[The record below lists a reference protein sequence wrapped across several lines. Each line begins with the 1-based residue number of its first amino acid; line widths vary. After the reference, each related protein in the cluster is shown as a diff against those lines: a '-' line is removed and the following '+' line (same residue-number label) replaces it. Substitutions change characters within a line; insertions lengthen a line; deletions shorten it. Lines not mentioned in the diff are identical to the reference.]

1 MKFLDQFSYTE
12 LKPIF
17 STEGMRALDK
27 AAKEALAGD
36 ASAIEAGYGLMKQA
50 GATLFKKV
58 VEILNRNVAGRWDVY
73 RGADDAPS
81 SEPAYNG
88 AGDAPRSV
96 AVFVGGG
103 NNGGDGLVLAQLW
116 IEAGIPC
123 TTYSLAAAD
132 KFQNEAKMALEDFTQ
147 AGGRLMIYSPAAE
160 SLSSVGTAPVSRSLS
175 QASECLSRAE
185 TAPISRCLSRA
196 PRFADFD
203 LIVDCMLGNG
213 AHGELRELYA
223 AAVRDIGDAGVPVVA
238 ADAPTGYDSQAHG
251 RREPCTHA
259 LETLM
264 FGFPRLDA
272 YTREGGPAFGNAA
285 VAPLCYPE
293 ENVKQ
298 FDEKVYLADESLIPQ
313 MLPER
318 DDWGDKRKQGCA
330 MIVAG
335 SGNMPGA
342 AALCT
347 EAALR
352 SGAGLVTLASPDAIM
367 PILQAKLS
375 EPVFCNLQDMAGQD
389 GDTVDDRATA
399 LSPAHIPQ
407 ILEKAAHNQ
416 ALAIGPGIGSTEC
429 TRDAVIEILP
439 QVKCPMVIDADAL
452 NAIATFNKT
461 SASPTSGAAS
471 YLHSIASAAVLTPH
485 RREFERLFGALPTND
500 IDIPNLLRDI
510 ARHTKKVILLKGA
523 PTFVASPDGRVFI
536 VPAHNSGLAK
546 GGSGDVLTGIITAL
560 LAQGMSTCEAAVLGA
575 LLHQKAGRIARRK
588 MGAFSMLPSD
598 VIKTLS
604 QAIAR

>member
-12 LKPIF
+12 LKPIL

-27 AAKEALAGD
+27 ATKEALAGD

-50 GATLFKKV
+50 GAALFKKV
-58 VEILNRNVAGRWDVY
+58 VEILNHNVAGRWDVY

-103 NNGGDGLVLAQLW
+103 NNGGDGLVLAKLL

-123 TTYSLAAAD
+123 TVYSLAAAD
-132 KFQNEAKMALEDFTQ
+132 KFQNEAKMALEDFVQ
-147 AGGRLMIYSPAAE
+147 AGGKLIAYSP
-160 SLSSVGTAPVSRSLS
+160 PDDSLS
-175 QASECLSRAE
+175 QAEI
-185 TAPISRCLSRA
+185 APT
-196 PRFADFD
+196 PRFAGFT
-203 LIVDCMLGNG
+203 LAVDCMLGNG

-251 RREPCTHA
+251 RREPCIHA

-272 YTREGGPAFGNAA
+272 YTREGGPVFGNAT

-293 ENVKQ
+293 EIVRQ
-298 FDEKVYLADESLIPQ
+298 FDEKVYLAEESLIPQ

-335 SGNMPGA
+335 SGDMPGA

-347 EAALR
+347 QAALR
-352 SGAGLVTLASPDAIM
+352 SGAGLVTLASPDAVM
-367 PILQAKLS
+367 PVLQAKLS
-375 EPVFCNLQDMAGQD
+375 EPVFVNLQDIAGQD
-389 GDTVDDRATA
+389 ADSTDDRATA

-407 ILEKAAHNQ
+407 ILEKAKHNQ
-416 ALAIGPGIGSTEC
+416 AFAIGPGLGCAEC

-439 QVKCPMVIDADAL
+439 QLSCPMVIDADAL

-461 SASPTSGAAS
+461 SASPASGAAS
-471 YLHSIASAAVLTPH
+471 FLHGIATAAVLTPH
-485 RREFERLFGALPTND
+485 RREFERLFGALPTNE

-560 LAQGMSTCEAAVLGA
+560 LAQGLSTCEAAVLGA
-575 LLHQKAGRIARRK
+575 LLHQKAGRIARTK

-598 VIKTLS
+598 VIDALP
-604 QAIAR
+604 QAFGR

>member
-1 MKFLDQFSYTE
+1 MKLLDQFSFTE
-12 LKPIF
+12 LMPVL

-27 AAKEALAGD
+27 AAKEALAKDVRQTD
-36 ASAIEAGYGLMKQA
+36 APIEGETRAAIEAGYELMKLA
-50 GATLFKKV
+50 GTALFKKA
-58 VEILNRNVAGRWDVY
+58 VEVLDAYRGDVY
-73 RGADDAPS
+73 CGDIYRGSGNAP
-81 SEPAYNG
+81 ETQIRT
-88 AGDAPRSV
+88 APRSV

-103 NNGGDGLVLAQLW
+103 NNGGDGLVLAKLL

-132 KFQNEAKMALEDFTQ
+132 KFQNEAKMALEDFAQ
-147 AGGRLMIYSPAAE
+147 AGGRLVMYSPVPE
-160 SLSSVGTAPVSRSLS
+160 SLS
-175 QASECLSRAE
+175 QAE
-185 TAPISRCLSRA
+185 TARRT
-196 PRFADFD
+196 PRFAGFT
-203 LIVDCMLGNG
+203 LAIDCMLGNG

-223 AAVRDIGDAGVPVVA
+223 AAVRDIAASNIPVVA
-238 ADAPTGYDSQAHG
+238 ADAPTGYDSQEHV
-251 RREPCTHA
+251 RRESCIHA
-259 LETLM
+259 LETLL

-272 YTREGGPAFGNAA
+272 YTREGGPAFGEASI
-285 VAPLCYPE
+285 APLGYPASTVAQFS
-293 ENVKQ
+293 ENT
-298 FDEKVYLADESLIPQ
+298 FLATESLIPQ

-335 SGNMPGA
+335 SVDMPGA

-347 EAALR
+347 QAALR
-352 SGAGLVTLASPDAIM
+352 SGAGLVTLASPEAVM
-367 PILQAKLS
+367 PVLQAKLS
-375 EPVFCNLQDMAGQD
+375 EPVFVNLQDIAGQD
-389 GDTVDDRATA
+389 ADSTDDRATA

-407 ILEKAAHNQ
+407 ILEKAKHNQ
-416 ALAIGPGIGSTEC
+416 ALAIGPGLGSAEC

-439 QVKCPMVIDADAL
+439 QLNCPLVIDADAL
-452 NAIATFNKT
+452 NAIATLNKT

-471 YLHSIASAAVLTPH
+471 YLHCIETAAILTPH

-500 IDIPNLLRDI
+500 IDIPKLLRDI
-510 ARHTKKVILLKGA
+510 ARNTKKVILLKGA

-560 LAQGMSTCEAAVLGA
+560 LAQGLSTCEAAVLGA
-575 LLHQKAGRIARRK
+575 LLHQKAGRIARTK

-598 VIKTLS
+598 VIGALP
-604 QAIAR
+604 QAFN

>member
-1 MKFLDQFSYTE
+1 MKLLDQFSYTE
-12 LKPIF
+12 LMPVL

-27 AAKEALAGD
+27 AAKEALAGG

-50 GATLFKKV
+50 GTALFKKV
-58 VEILNRNVAGRWDVY
+58 VEVLDTY
-73 RGADDAPS
+73 RGSGNAP
-81 SEPAYNG
+81 ETQIRT
-88 AGDAPRSV
+88 APRSV

-103 NNGGDGLVLAQLW
+103 NNGGDGLVLAKLL

-132 KFQNEAKMALEDFTQ
+132 KFQNEAKMALDDFAQ
-147 AGGRLMIYSPAAE
+147 AGGRLIAYSPIAE
-160 SLSSVGTAPVSRSLS
+160 GLS
-175 QASECLSRAE
+175 QAS
-185 TAPISRCLSRA
+185 
-196 PRFADFD
+196 RFARFD

-223 AAVRDIGDAGVPVVA
+223 AAVRDIAASNIPVVA
-238 ADAPTGYDSQAHG
+238 ADAPTGYDSQEHV
-251 RREPCTHA
+251 RREPCTRA
-259 LETLM
+259 CETLM

-272 YTREGGPAFGNAA
+272 YTREGGPVFGNAA

-298 FDEKVYLADESLIPQ
+298 FDEKVYLAEESLIPQ

-335 SGNMPGA
+335 SGDMPGA

-347 EAALR
+347 HAALR

-367 PILQAKLS
+367 PVLQAKLS

-407 ILEKAAHNQ
+407 ILEKTKHNQ
-416 ALAIGPGIGSTEC
+416 ALAIGPGIGSAEC

-439 QVKCPMVIDADAL
+439 QLSCPLVIDADAL
-452 NAIATFNKT
+452 NAIATLNRT
-461 SASPTSGAAS
+461 SASPASGAAS
-471 YLHSIASAAVLTPH
+471 FLHSIASAAVLTPH

-560 LAQGMSTCEAAVLGA
+560 LAQGTPAPEAAVLGA
-575 LLHQKAGRIARRK
+575 LLHQKAGRIARTK

-598 VIKTLS
+598 AINALP
-604 QAIAR
+604 QAFGC

>member
-1 MKFLDQFSYTE
+1 MKLLDQFSNTE
-12 LKPIF
+12 LMPVL

-36 ASAIEAGYGLMKQA
+36 ASAIKAGYGLMKQA
-50 GATLFKKV
+50 GAALFKKV
-58 VEILNRNVAGRWDVY
+58 VEVLDCEVAGREDVY
-73 RGADDAPS
+73 RRT
-81 SEPAYNG
+81 
-88 AGDAPRSV
+88 GDAPRSV

-103 NNGGDGLVLAQLW
+103 NNGGDGLVLAKLL

-132 KFQNEAKMALEDFTQ
+132 KFQNEAKMALDDFVQ
-147 AGGRLMIYSPAAE
+147 AGGRLTMYSP
-160 SLSSVGTAPVSRSLS
+160 V
-175 QASECLSRAE
+175 E
-185 TAPISRCLSRA
+185 TAPHT
-196 PRFADFD
+196 PRFTVFN

-223 AAVRDIGDAGVPVVA
+223 AAVRDIGDAGVLVVA
-238 ADAPTGYDSQAHG
+238 ADAPTGYDSSEHG
-251 RREPCTHA
+251 RREPCIHA
-259 LETLM
+259 EETLL

-272 YTREGGPAFGNAA
+272 YTREGGPVFGNAA

-293 ENVKQ
+293 EIVKQ
-298 FDEKVYLADESLIPQ
+298 FDEKVYLAEESLIPQ

-347 EAALR
+347 GAALR
-352 SGAGLVTLASPDAIM
+352 SGAGLVTLASLDAIM
-367 PILQAKLS
+367 PVLQAKLS
-375 EPVFCNLQDMAGQD
+375 EPVFCNLQDMADQD

-416 ALAIGPGIGSTEC
+416 ALAIGPGIGSAEC

-439 QVKCPMVIDADAL
+439 QVKCPTVIDADAL
-452 NAIATFNKT
+452 NAIATLNRT
-461 SASPTSGAAS
+461 SASPSSGAAS
-471 YLHSIASAAVLTPH
+471 FLYGIPCEAILTPH

-500 IDIPNLLRDI
+500 IDIPNQLRDI

-523 PTFVASPDGRVFI
+523 PTFVASPDGRMFI

-560 LAQGMSTCEAAVLGA
+560 LAQGLPACEAAVLGA
-575 LLHQKAGRIARRK
+575 LLHQKAGRIARAK

-598 VIKTLS
+598 VIEMLP
-604 QAIAR
+604 QAFN

>member
-1 MKFLDQFSYTE
+1 MKHLDQFSYTE
-12 LKPIF
+12 VMPVL

-27 AAKEALAGD
+27 AAKEEMAKAAGD
-36 ASAIEAGYGLMKQA
+36 GISAVDAGYELMKQA
-50 GATLFKKV
+50 GAALFKKV
-58 VEILNRNVAGRWDVY
+58 VEVLDAY
-73 RGADDAPS
+73 RGTGNAS
-81 SEPAYNG
+81 
-88 AGDAPRSV
+88 RSV

-103 NNGGDGLVLAQLW
+103 NNGGDGLVLAKLL

-132 KFQNEAKMALEDFTQ
+132 KFQNEAKMALDDFAL
-147 AGGRLMIYSPAAE
+147 AGGKLIAYSPADD
-160 SLSSVGTAPVSRSLS
+160 SLS
-175 QASECLSRAE
+175 QAE
-185 TAPISRCLSRA
+185 TA
-196 PRFADFD
+196 PRFAGFD
-203 LIVDCMLGNG
+203 LIVDCILGNG

-223 AAVRDIGDAGVPVVA
+223 AAVRDIAASNIPVVA

-251 RREPCTHA
+251 GREPCIHA

-272 YTREGGPAFGNAA
+272 YTREGGPVFGNAA

-293 ENVKQ
+293 ENIKQ
-298 FDEKVYLADESLIPQ
+298 FDEKVYLAEESLIPQ

-335 SGNMPGA
+335 SGDMPGA

-347 EAALR
+347 GAALR
-352 SGAGLVTLASPDAIM
+352 SGAGLVTLASPEAVM
-367 PILQAKLS
+367 SVLQAKLS
-375 EPVFCNLQDMAGQD
+375 EPVFVNLQDIAGQD
-389 GDTVDDRATA
+389 ADSTDDRATA

-407 ILEKAAHNQ
+407 ILEKAKHNQ
-416 ALAIGPGIGSTEC
+416 ALAIGPGLGSAEC

-439 QVKCPMVIDADAL
+439 QLSCPLVIDADAL
-452 NAIATFNKT
+452 NAIATLNKT
-461 SASPTSGAAS
+461 SASPASGAAS
-471 YLHSIASAAVLTPH
+471 FLHSIASAAVLTPH

-500 IDIPNLLRDI
+500 IDIPNLLRGI

-523 PTFVASPDGRVFI
+523 PTFVASPDGRAFV

-560 LAQGMSTCEAAVLGA
+560 LAQGLPTCEAAVLGA
-575 LLHQKAGRIARRK
+575 LLHQKAGRIARTK

-598 VIKTLS
+598 VINALP
-604 QAIAR
+604 QAFGC

>member
-1 MKFLDQFSYTE
+1 MKLLDQFSYTE
-12 LKPIF
+12 LMPVL

-27 AAKEALAGD
+27 AAKEEMAKAAGNGIFAVD
-36 ASAIEAGYGLMKQA
+36 AGYELMKQA
-50 GATLFKKV
+50 GAALFQKV
-58 VEILNRNVAGRWDVY
+58 VQVLDGY
-73 RGADDAPS
+73 RGGIYRGDA
-81 SEPAYNG
+81 YCG
-88 AGDAPRSV
+88 AGNAPRSV

-103 NNGGDGLVLAQLW
+103 NNGGDGLVLAKLL

-132 KFQNEAKMALEDFTQ
+132 KFQNEAKMALDDFAQ
-147 AGGRLMIYSPAAE
+147 AGGRLTMYSPG
-160 SLSSVGTAPVSRSLS
+160 GTASASGSLS
-175 QASECLSRAE
+175 QAG
-185 TAPISRCLSRA
+185 TAPRT
-196 PRFADFD
+196 PRFADFN

-223 AAVRDIGDAGVPVVA
+223 AAVRDIGDASVPVVA

-259 LETLM
+259 HETLM

-272 YTREGGPAFGNAA
+272 YTREGGPVFGNAA

-293 ENVKQ
+293 ENIKQ
-298 FDEKVYLADESLIPQ
+298 FDEKVYLAEESLIPQ

-335 SGNMPGA
+335 SGDMPGA

-347 EAALR
+347 QAALR
-352 SGAGLVTLASPDAIM
+352 SGAGLVTLASPEAVM
-367 PILQAKLS
+367 PVLQAKLS
-375 EPVFCNLQDMAGQD
+375 EPVFVNLQDITGQD
-389 GDTVDDRATA
+389 ADSTDDRATA

-407 ILEKAAHNQ
+407 ILEKASHNQ
-416 ALAIGPGIGSTEC
+416 ALAIGPGIGSAEC
-429 TRDAVIEILP
+429 TRDAVIEVLP
-439 QVKCPMVIDADAL
+439 QIKCPVVIDADAL
-452 NAIATFNKT
+452 NAIATLNKT
-461 SASPTSGAAS
+461 SASPASGAAS
-471 YLHSIASAAVLTPH
+471 YLHSIETAAILTPH

-500 IDIPNLLRDI
+500 IDIPKLLRDI
-510 ARHTKKVILLKGA
+510 ARNTKKVILLKGT

-546 GGSGDVLTGIITAL
+546 GGSGDVLTGIIVAL
-560 LAQGMSTCEAAVLGA
+560 LAQGTPAPEAAVLGA
-575 LLHQKAGRIARRK
+575 LLHQKAGRIVREK
-588 MGAFSMLPSD
+588 LGTFSMLPSD
-598 VIKTLS
+598 VIDTLP
-604 QAIAR
+604 QAFS

>member
-1 MKFLDQFSYTE
+1 MKHLDQFSYTE
-12 LKPIF
+12 IMPIL

-50 GATLFKKV
+50 GTALFKKV
-58 VEILNRNVAGRWDVY
+58 VEVLDCEVAGREDVC
-73 RGADDAPS
+73 RR
-81 SEPAYNG
+81 

-103 NNGGDGLVLAQLW
+103 NNGGDGLVLAKLL

-123 TTYSLAAAD
+123 TVYSLAAAD
-132 KFQNEAKMALEDFTQ
+132 KFQNEAKMALDDFAQ
-147 AGGRLMIYSPAAE
+147 AGGKLIVYSPIAE
-160 SLSSVGTAPVSRSLS
+160 SLSQAGTAP
-175 QASECLSRAE
+175 
-185 TAPISRCLSRA
+185 A
-196 PRFADFD
+196 PRFADFN

-223 AAVRDIGDAGVPVVA
+223 AAVRDIGDASVPVVA

-251 RREPCTHA
+251 RREPCIHA

-272 YTREGGPAFGNAA
+272 YTHEGGPVFGNAD

-293 ENVKQ
+293 DIVKQ
-298 FDEKVYLADESLIPQ
+298 FDEKVYLAEESLIPQ

-330 MIVAG
+330 MIVSG
-335 SGNMPGA
+335 SGDMPGA

-347 EAALR
+347 HAALR

-367 PILQAKLS
+367 PVLQAKLS
-375 EPVFCNLQDMAGQD
+375 EPVFRNLQDMAGQD

-407 ILEKAAHNQ
+407 ILEKASHNQ
-416 ALAIGPGIGSTEC
+416 ALAIGPGIGSADC

-461 SASPTSGAAS
+461 SASPASGAAS
-471 YLHSIASAAVLTPH
+471 FLHGIATAAVLTPH

-560 LAQGMSTCEAAVLGA
+560 LAQGLPTCEAAVLGA
-575 LLHQKAGRIARRK
+575 LLHQKAGRIARTK

-598 VIKTLS
+598 VIDALP
-604 QAIAR
+604 QAFGC

>member
-1 MKFLDQFSYTE
+1 MRLLEQFNYRE
-12 LKPIF
+12 LLPIL

-36 ASAIEAGYGLMKQA
+36 ATAIEAGYDLMKQA
-50 GATLFKKV
+50 GAALFKKV
-58 VEILNRNVAGRWDVY
+58 VEVLDGY
-73 RGADDAPS
+73 RGAV
-81 SEPAYNG
+81 YHG

-103 NNGGDGLVLAQLW
+103 NNGGDGLVLAKLL

-147 AGGRLMIYSPAAE
+147 AGGKFIVY
-160 SLSSVGTAPVSRSLS
+160 S
-175 QASECLSRAE
+175 QAGVA
-185 TAPISRCLSRA
+185 TQAGTA
-196 PRFADFD
+196 PRFASFT
-203 LIVDCMLGNG
+203 LAVDCMLGNG

-223 AAVRDIGDAGVPVVA
+223 AAVRDIAASNIPVVA
-238 ADAPTGYDSQAHG
+238 ADAPTGYDSQEHV
-251 RREPCTHA
+251 RREPCTRA
-259 LETLM
+259 CETLM

-272 YTREGGPAFGNAA
+272 YTREGGPAFGEAS
-285 VAPLCYPE
+285 VAPLGYPAGIVE
-293 ENVKQ
+293 QFSENT
-298 FDEKVYLADESLIPQ
+298 FLATEALIPQ

-335 SGNMPGA
+335 SGDMPGA

-347 EAALR
+347 QAALR
-352 SGAGLVTLASPDAIM
+352 SGAGLVTLASPEAVM
-367 PILQAKLS
+367 PVLQAKLS
-375 EPVFCNLQDMAGQD
+375 EPVFVNLQDIAGQD
-389 GDTVDDRATA
+389 ADSTDDRATA

-407 ILEKAAHNQ
+407 ILEKAKHNQ
-416 ALAIGPGIGSTEC
+416 ALAIGPGIGSAEC
-429 TRDAVIEILP
+429 TRDAVIEILQ
-439 QVKCPMVIDADAL
+439 QVKCPTVIDADAL
-452 NAIATFNKT
+452 NAIATLNRT
-461 SASPTSGAAS
+461 SASPASGAAS
-471 YLHSIASAAVLTPH
+471 FLHSIASAAVLTPH

-536 VPAHNSGLAK
+536 IPAHNSGLAK

-560 LAQGMSTCEAAVLGA
+560 LAQGLPTCEAAVLGA
-575 LLHQKAGRIARRK
+575 LLHQKAGRIARTK

-598 VIKTLS
+598 VIDALP
-604 QAIAR
+604 QAFGR

>member
-1 MKFLDQFSYTE
+1 MKHLDQFSYTE
-12 LKPIF
+12 VMPVL

-27 AAKEALAGD
+27 AAKEEMAKAAGD
-36 ASAIEAGYGLMKQA
+36 GISAVDAGYELMKQA
-50 GATLFKKV
+50 GAALFQKV
-58 VEILNRNVAGRWDVY
+58 VETLDNFGI
-73 RGADDAPS
+73 
-81 SEPAYNG
+81 
-88 AGDAPRSV
+88 GDAPRSV

-103 NNGGDGLVLAQLW
+103 NNGGDGLVLAKLL

-123 TTYSLAAAD
+123 TTYSLAAAN
-132 KFQNEAKMALEDFTQ
+132 KFQNEAKMALEDFAL
-147 AGGRLMIYSPAAE
+147 AGGHLIPYSP
-160 SLSSVGTAPVSRSLS
+160 VGTASASGSLS
-175 QASECLSRAE
+175 QAG
-185 TAPISRCLSRA
+185 TA
-196 PRFADFD
+196 PRFAGFD

-223 AAVRDIGDAGVPVVA
+223 AAVRDIAASNIPVVA

-272 YTREGGPAFGNAA
+272 YTREGGPVFGNAA

-293 ENVKQ
+293 ENIKQ
-298 FDEKVYLADESLIPQ
+298 FDEKVYLAEESLIPQ

-335 SGNMPGA
+335 SGDMPGA

-347 EAALR
+347 GAALR

-367 PILQAKLS
+367 PVLQAKLS

-407 ILEKAAHNQ
+407 ILEKASHNQ
-416 ALAIGPGIGSTEC
+416 ALAIGPGIGSADC

-452 NAIATFNKT
+452 NAIATLNRT
-461 SASPTSGAAS
+461 SASPASGAAS
-471 YLHSIASAAVLTPH
+471 FLHSIASAAVLTPH
-485 RREFERLFGALPTND
+485 RREFERLFGTLPTND

-560 LAQGMSTCEAAVLGA
+560 LAQGLPACEAAVLGA
-575 LLHQKAGRIARRK
+575 LLHQKAGRIARTK

-598 VIKTLS
+598 VIDALP
-604 QAIAR
+604 QAFGR